1 MKSKFT
7 IKTYIAL
14 LLLFAVIFAIIK
26 VIPPFFNNPYYD
38 DKIFPKIFVPSIL
51 ILTLLLLVGE
61 LRTKIVMIKIENNQF
76 EIKKFFGLKVETYK
90 FSEIKG
96 WKHSLQTAKGGTYE
110 YLYLYRNDK
119 KIIKLSEFYH
129 KNYANLKNEIANRIK
144 HLGYEPFSLIDEF
157 KEIFT

>member
-7 IKTYIAL
+7 LKTYIVI

-26 VIPPFFNNPYYD
+26 AILTFFLNPYYD

-51 ILTLLLLVGE
+51 ILLFLIGE
-61 LRTKIVMIKIENNQF
+61 LRRKIVIIKIENNQF

-96 WKHSLQTAKGGTYE
+96 WKHSLQKTKGRTYE

-119 KIIKLSEFYH
+119 KIIKISNFYH
-129 KNYANLKNEIANRIK
+129 KNYSNLKNEIKNKIK
-144 HLGYEPFSLIDEF
+144 CLGYEPFSLIDEL